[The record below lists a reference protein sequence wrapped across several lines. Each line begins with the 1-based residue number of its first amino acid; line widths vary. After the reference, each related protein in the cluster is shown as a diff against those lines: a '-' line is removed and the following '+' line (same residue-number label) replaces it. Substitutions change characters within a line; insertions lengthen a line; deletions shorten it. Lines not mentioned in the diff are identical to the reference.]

1 MTRAARYPGAFNNRL
16 APFEVGDVL
25 ELQVPVK
32 GRLKLTVRSG
42 VDVLNDAIKWQKE
55 TDPATLEVSLRDEDL
70 VLVTVNVGEV
80 FRQYPVARS

>member
-1 MTRAARYPGAFNNRL
+1 MKRNAKNKVTE
-16 APFEVGDVL
+16 FEVGDVL
-25 ELQVPVK
+25 KLQVPVK

-55 TDPATLEVSLRDEDL
+55 TDPATLEVSLRDENL
-70 VLVTVNVGEV
+70 VPVTVNVGEV